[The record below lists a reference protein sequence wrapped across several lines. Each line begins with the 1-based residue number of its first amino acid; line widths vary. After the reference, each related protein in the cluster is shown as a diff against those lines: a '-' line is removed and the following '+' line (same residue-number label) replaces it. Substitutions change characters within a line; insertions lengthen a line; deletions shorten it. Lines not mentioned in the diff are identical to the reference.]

1 MAGIAHAPRLN
12 KSHEHNRSLATGQ
25 RYRPDHVLRG
35 LNTGI
40 IKRFYSQSEPRG
52 VITYQPPLEGNKSF
66 RCLTDNQQ

>member
-25 RYRPDHVLRG
+25 RYRPDHVIRG
-35 LNTGI
+35 LTTEI
-40 IKRFYSQSEPRG
+40 IKIFSKPKQRG
-52 VITYQPPLEGNKSF
+52 IITYQPPLEGNKSL

>member
-25 RYRPDHVLRG
+25 RYRPDHVIRG

-40 IKRFYSQSEPRG
+40 INILFLNPNHEALLP
-52 VITYQPPLEGNKSF
+52 TNHP
-66 RCLTDNQQ
+66 